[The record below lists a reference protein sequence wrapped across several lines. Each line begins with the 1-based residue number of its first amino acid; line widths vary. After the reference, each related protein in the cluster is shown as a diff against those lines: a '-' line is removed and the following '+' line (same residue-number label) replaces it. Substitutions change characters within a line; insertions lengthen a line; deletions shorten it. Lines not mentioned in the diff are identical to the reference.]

1 MKVEMTDKR
10 DREID
15 FHSLISVMK
24 RSAIAVCLASLMLGL
39 GAYFISKD
47 WTPSYESS
55 AVLLAAGNQ
64 TASSNINLG
73 DAVITSQPLPDGALQ
88 QAIHSTVII
97 TPLIKSIADNGKIPS
112 SEIEY
117 INQRLKKELS
127 DQDFKMITLES
138 KIDRM
143 NGSGGIYLIKARA
156 RTAETSAVLAN
167 AASDALIKWDKGRA
181 LENIRRAGA
190 GYRAQLSQVDEQLDR
205 IGEADRLDYQ
215 TLISRKSA
223 LQENLIKSEILANST
238 NGILSELSRAQV
250 PMRPKSP
257 KPILY
262 GFVAAVLALM
272 IGIFISFVIAI
283 FDRNI
288 RSEDDLLE
296 INLPTLATVPRIRRR
311 DIVFSGIVRAGRQA
325 GLYESMGFLRVNI
338 LNILKNVEKPIIMIT
353 STAPGEGKSSVTATL
368 ADSFAASGKRVLI
381 VDADLRRGTQN
392 EVWKKYGESDTW
404 EQIIG
409 SGGARNTIDAL
420 TNPHNVEALKVEEYV
435 DILPSGAGVHDSL
448 SLLNKTA
455 IGDAIRLWKDKY
467 DIILIDSAPLLS
479 LADGLLIGQHVDGI
493 LLVTE
498 YGRTDL
504 RSLKS
509 TLRRSERSNLNVIGA
524 VINKANMSEEGSYS
538 YSYKQ

>member
-1 MKVEMTDKR
+1 M
-10 DREID
+10 
-15 FHSLISVMK
+15 
-24 RSAIAVCLASLMLGL
+24 
-39 GAYFISKD
+39 
-47 WTPSYESS
+47 
-55 AVLLAAGNQ
+55 
-64 TASSNINLG
+64 
-73 DAVITSQPLPDGALQ
+73 
-88 QAIHSTVII
+88 
-97 TPLIKSIADNGKIPS
+97 
-112 SEIEY
+112 
-117 INQRLKKELS
+117 
-127 DQDFKMITLES
+127 
-138 KIDRM
+138 
-143 NGSGGIYLIKARA
+143 
-156 RTAETSAVLAN
+156 
-167 AASDALIKWDKGRA
+167 
-181 LENIRRAGA
+181 
-190 GYRAQLSQVDEQLDR
+190 SQVDEQLDR